1 MGGAYIDWSYR
12 RDLVTVK
19 AVEDKTLPFHA
30 LHTIYWSLCMER
42 SALPLLLHPP
52 WVSMDGICC
61 TFYIICDICRMCDT
75 SCVVLVC
82 LACGRRTSISFIYVK
97 YLLSYASW
105 TQMSK
110 ALGWISTLEQKP
122 LHCHKSC
129 CMKVCNRCDNVKKK
143 KLPQRR
149 ETNTLFPYQS
159 RVDRK
164 PQSSVMSNGMQFFSF
179 IE

>member
-1 MGGAYIDWSYR
+1 MYGTIRIAFAS
-12 RDLVTVK
+12 TP
-19 AVEDKTLPFHA
+19 TLS
-30 LHTIYWSLCMER
+30 IYGR
-42 SALPLLLHPP
+42 YLLHILHHLWHLPYV
-52 WVSMDGICC
+52 WYKLRCSGVLGKHIVS
-61 TFYIICDICRMCDT
+61 
-75 SCVVLVC
+75 L